1 MKITNISIE
10 NLGPYVGA
18 NLLHFDI
25 EDPTRNVIL
34 IGGKNG
40 AGKTTLFNS
49 IKIGLYGC
57 RAYGFESENAKYLE
71 IISNLINSTAKLERT
86 GAARIIISILMEDG
100 KDDFRYRFERS
111 WKLSTKNL
119 KEELRIYRNDIPLDE
134 TEKSDFQS
142 YLLQLI
148 PPDMFRF
155 YFFDGE
161 SIGNFVFNGVRNTD
175 FRNAFL
181 KLCGLD
187 TMDIIHENLLRLSN
201 SRKKDLTGA
210 FESYQAVANEFN
222 QAQNDLTDAITARK
236 TVQDNI
242 VALDEELAVLEH
254 NYMLRGGISK
264 KDYASMQ
271 TQISREEARRDSVR
285 KWMKETANDI
295 IPFVILRQQLIELRG
310 QIIRE
315 DQQQTAQ
322 AFQNALNSP
331 STHSKLFAIFSE
343 AGVDDPIFLSNRVI
357 ASLTESVDG
366 DGSESI
372 LNLSKREHLDLVA
385 KISTLLA
392 FDTKKVAEATKSIDD
407 SLKTTKKIRKKLEKS
422 DTSGADN
429 FFDEKERILAEK
441 QESLRQ
447 LLDAERKVD
456 ELTAKC
462 AEISSKL
469 KNAQKK
475 YEDFLKARSVSDT
488 TAKAI
493 LAFTDLQKRLYKKY
507 VADVERGF
515 KESFA
520 ALINK
525 SDLIDGIVIDDQ
537 LQVFPY
543 KERTFIRTE
552 LRNTLQRMGESYFIS
567 QLGNTAYEAF
577 IEDINGTSEEITLP
591 VEVKQQLSAGEKQ
604 VFIMALYQA
613 LSRLNK
619 VSVPYLIDTPFA
631 RIDNE
636 HRQNILNNFFMKLKG
651 QIIILSTD
659 EEIVGEH
666 RESIENAISDYY
678 LLKHA
683 ENNGTEIINSAY
695 FGGEIDGK

>member
-10 NLGPYVGA
+10 NLGPYVGE

-25 EDPTRNVIL
+25 EDPSRNVVL

-71 IISNLINSTAKLERT
+71 IISNLINSNAKLERT
-86 GAARIIISILMEDG
+86 GVAKIIISILMEDG

-119 KEELRIYRNDIPLDE
+119 KEEIRIYRNDIPLDE

-210 FESYQAVANEFN
+210 FETYQVVANEFN
-222 QAQNDLTDAITARK
+222 QAQNDLTGAIAARK
-236 TVQDNI
+236 SVQDNI

-285 KWMKETANDI
+285 KWLKETANDI

-343 AGVDDPIFLSNRVI
+343 AGVDDPIFLSDRVI

-366 DGSESI
+366 DGSGSI

-456 ELTAKC
+456 ELTGKC

-543 KERTFIRTE
+543 KERTFNRVE

-577 IEDINGTSEEITLP
+577 IEDTSSTSEEITLP

-695 FGGEIDGK
+695 FRGEIDGE

>member
-1 MKITNISIE
+1 MKITNITIE
-10 NLGPYVGA
+10 NLGPYVGD
-18 NLLHFDI
+18 NSFCFDI
-25 EDPTRNVIL
+25 SDSSRNVIL

-57 RAYGFESENAKYLE
+57 RAYGFESDNAKYLDT
-71 IISNLINSTAKLERT
+71 IASLINSKAKLERS
-86 GAARIIISILMEDG
+86 GVARIVISILMEDG
-100 KDDFRYRFERS
+100 KDDFTYRFERS

-119 KEELRIYRNDIPLDE
+119 REDLRVYRNNVLLNE

-201 SRKKDLTGA
+201 TRKRDLTGA
-210 FESYQAVANEFN
+210 FDAYQVVAAEYH
-222 QAQNDLTDAITARK
+222 QAEEELTAAKGDRAAI
-236 TVQDNI
+236 QDRI
-242 VALDEELAVLEH
+242 LALDEELAASE
-254 NYMLRGGISK
+254 NSYILRGGISK
-264 KDYASMQ
+264 KEYGSMQ
-271 TQISREEARRDSVR
+271 AQISREETRRDATR
-285 KWMKETANDI
+285 KWLREAANDS
-295 IPFVILRQQLIELRG
+295 IPFVILRRQLFELRS
-310 QIIRE
+310 QILKE
-315 DQQQTAQ
+315 EQQQNAA

-331 STHSKLFAIFSE
+331 DTHSQLMAIFSDY
-343 AGVDDPIFLSNRVI
+343 GVDNPIFLSEKVI
-357 ASLTESVDG
+357 TSLAKSV
-366 DGSESI
+366 GSQSGESI
-372 LNLSKREHLDLVA
+372 LNLSKREHMDLIA
-385 KISTLLA
+385 KIGNLLA
-392 FDTKKVAEATKSIDD
+392 FDTKKVSSATKSIAD
-407 SLKTTKKIRKKLEKS
+407 SLKTTKSIRKKLEKS
-422 DTSGADN
+422 DTSGADT
-429 FFDEKERILAEK
+429 FFAEKEQLLSAK
-441 QESLRQ
+441 QECLQ
-447 LLDAERKVD
+447 LLLDAERKVD
-456 ELTAKC
+456 ELTTKC
-462 AEISSKL
+462 QEINSKL
-469 KNAQKK
+469 KTAQKK

-507 VADVERGF
+507 VADVERSF
-515 KESFA
+515 EESFH

-525 SDLIDGIVIDDQ
+525 SDLIDGIIIDDQ

-543 KERTFIRTE
+543 KRRTFKRSE
-552 LRNTLQRMGESYFIS
+552 LRQMLNQMGESYFIS
-567 QLGNTAYEAF
+567 QLGNTAYEAYLA
-577 IEDINGTSEEITLP
+577 ESDTASEEVTLP

-613 LSRLNK
+613 LSKLNK

-631 RIDNE
+631 RIDTD
-636 HRQNILNNFFMKLKG
+636 HRQNILNNFFMALRG

-659 EEIVGEH
+659 EEIVGSH
-666 RESIENAISDYY
+666 KESIESAISNYY
-678 LLKHA
+678 LLQHS
-683 ENNGTEIINSAY
+683 ENNGTVIISDSY
-695 FGGEIDGK
+695 FGGEANG

>member
-10 NLGPYVGA
+10 NLGPYVGE
-18 NLLHFDI
+18 NLLRFDI

-86 GAARIIISILMEDG
+86 GVARIIISILMEDG

-119 KEELRIYRNDIPLDE
+119 KEELRIYRNNIPLDE

-210 FESYQAVANEFN
+210 FEAYQVVANEFN
-222 QAQNDLTDAITARK
+222 QTQNDLTAAIAARK
-236 TVQDNI
+236 TVQDSI

-285 KWMKETANDI
+285 KWLKETANDI

-343 AGVDDPIFLSNRVI
+343 SGVDDPIFLSDRVI

-366 DGSESI
+366 AGFESI

-429 FFDEKERILAEK
+429 FFDEKERILDEK

-543 KERTFIRTE
+543 KERTFSRAE

-577 IEDINGTSEEITLP
+577 IEDIKGTSEEITLP

-613 LSRLNK
+613 LSKLNK

-695 FGGEIDGK
+695 FGGEIDGE

>member
-10 NLGPYVGA
+10 NLGPYVGE
-18 NLLHFDI
+18 NVLNFDI
-25 EDPTRNVIL
+25 SDSSRNVFL

-57 RAYGFESENAKYLE
+57 RAYGYESENPRYLE
-71 IISNLINSTAKLERT
+71 TISNLINSKAKLERS
-86 GAARIIISILMEDG
+86 GVARIIISVLMEDG
-100 KDDFRYRFERS
+100 KDDFRYRFERT
-111 WKLSTKNL
+111 WKLSTKQL
-119 KEELRIYRNDIPLDE
+119 REDLRIYRNDVLLNE

-142 YLLQLI
+142 YLMQLI

-161 SIGNFVFNGVRNTD
+161 SISGFVFNGVRNTD

-201 SRKKDLTGA
+201 TRKKDLTGA
-210 FESYQAVANEFN
+210 FEEYQAVAAEHKA
-222 QAQNDLTDAITARK
+222 AQKELADAEADKVSIHDAIIA
-236 TVQDNI
+236 I
-242 VALDEELAVLEH
+242 DEELAQNE
-254 NYMLRGGISK
+254 NSYMLRGGISK
-264 KDYASMQ
+264 KEYNAMQ
-271 TQISREEARRDSVR
+271 TQISREEARRDATR
-285 KWMKETANDI
+285 KWLRDAANDL
-295 IPFVILRQQLIELRG
+295 IPFVILREQLIQLRT
-310 QIIRE
+310 QIVEE

-322 AFQNALNSP
+322 AFHSALNSP
-331 STHSKLFAIFSE
+331 STHNKLYSLLLE
-343 AGVDDPIFLSNRVI
+343 AGVEDPIFLSDKVI
-357 ASLTESVDG
+357 ASLADTVNTNKIEA
-366 DGSESI
+366 I
-372 LNLSKREHLDLVA
+372 LNLSKREHMELTA

-392 FDTKKVAEATKSIDD
+392 FDPAKVSAASNDIEA
-407 SLKTTKKIRKKLEKS
+407 SLNTTRNIRKKLEKS
-422 DTSGADN
+422 DASGADD
-429 FFDEKERILAEK
+429 FFAEKERLLSNK
-441 QESLRQ
+441 QEHLQ
-447 LLDAERKVD
+447 LLLAAERKVD
-456 ELTAKC
+456 ECSAKC
-462 AEISSKL
+462 TETSAKL

-475 YEDFLKARSVSDT
+475 YEEFLKSRSVSDT

-507 VADVERGF
+507 VADVERNF
-515 KESFA
+515 KKSFH

-525 SDLIDGIVIDDQ
+525 SDLIDGIVIDEQ

-543 KERTFIRTE
+543 KNRTFKRTE
-552 LRNTLQRMGESYFIS
+552 LKKTLQKMGEAYFIAH
-567 QLGNTAYEAF
+567 LGNTAYEAYLKCAS
-577 IEDINGTSEEITLP
+577 DTSEDITLP

-613 LSRLNK
+613 LSKLNK

-636 HRQNILNNFFMKLKG
+636 HRQNILNNFFMQLKG

-659 EEIVGEH
+659 EEIVGPH
-666 RESIENAISDYY
+666 KESIEGAISNTY
-678 LLKHA
+678 LLQHT
-683 ENNGTEIINSAY
+683 ENVGTTIVESAY
-695 FGGEIDGK
+695 FGGDTDGQ

>member
-1 MKITNISIE
+1 MKITDISIE
-10 NLGPYVGA
+10 NLGPFVGE
-18 NLLHFDI
+18 NLLRFDI
-25 EDPTRNVIL
+25 EDSTRNVIL

-86 GAARIIISILMEDG
+86 GVARIIISILMEDG

-201 SRKKDLTGA
+201 ARKKDLTGA
-210 FESYQAVANEFN
+210 FEVYQVVANEFN
-222 QAQNDLTDAITARK
+222 QTQNDLTDAIAARK
-236 TVQDNI
+236 SVQDNI

-271 TQISREEARRDSVR
+271 AQISREEARRDSVR
-285 KWMKETANDI
+285 KWLKETANDI
-295 IPFVILRQQLIELRG
+295 IPFVILRQQLIELRS

-331 STHSKLFAIFSE
+331 STHSKLFAIFAE
-343 AGVDDPIFLSNRVI
+343 AEVDDPIFLSEKVI
-357 ASLTESVDG
+357 ASLTENVDS
-366 DGSESI
+366 DSPSSI

-392 FDTKKVAEATKSIDD
+392 FDTNKVAEATKSIDD

-441 QESLRQ
+441 QESLHQ

-456 ELTAKC
+456 ELTARC
-462 AEISSKL
+462 AEIGSKF

-475 YEDFLKARSVSDT
+475 YEEFLRARSVSDI

-507 VADVERGF
+507 VSDVERGF

-525 SDLIDGIVIDDQ
+525 SDLVDGIVIDDQ

-543 KERTFIRTE
+543 KERTFNRAE
-552 LRNTLQRMGESYFIS
+552 LRHALRRMGESYFIS
-567 QLGNTAYEAF
+567 RLGNIAYEAF
-577 IEDINGTSEEITLP
+577 VEDINGSSEEITLP

-683 ENNGTEIINSAY
+683 ENNGTEIVNSAY

>member
-10 NLGPYVGA
+10 NLGPYVGQ
-18 NLLHFDI
+18 NRLTFDVS
-25 EDPTRNVIL
+25 DPSQNVIL

-71 IISNLINSTAKLERT
+71 IISNLINSKAKLERI
-86 GAARIIISILMEDG
+86 GVARIIISVLMEDG
-100 KDDFRYRFERS
+100 KDDYTYQFERS
-111 WKLSTKNL
+111 WKLSTKQL
-119 KEELRIYRNDIPLDE
+119 REELRVYRNGILLNE

-142 YLLQLI
+142 YLMQLI

-161 SIGNFVFNGVRNTD
+161 GISGFVFNGVRNTD

-201 SRKKDLTGA
+201 ARKKDLTGA
-210 FESYQAVANEFN
+210 YEEYQAVATAHKI
-222 QAQNDLTDAITARK
+222 AQQELADAEAEKAAVHDAI
-236 TVQDNI
+236 I
-242 VALDEELAVLEH
+242 EIDEELAQNE
-254 NYMLRGGISK
+254 NSYMLRGGITK
-264 KDYASMQ
+264 KEYNAMQ
-271 TQISREEARRDSVR
+271 TQISREEARRDATR
-285 KWMKETANDI
+285 RWLRDAANDL
-295 IPFVILRQQLIELRG
+295 IPFVILRDQLIQLRT
-310 QIIRE
+310 QIAQE

-322 AFQNALNSP
+322 AFHSALNSP
-331 STHSKLFAIFSE
+331 STHNKLYSLFLE
-343 AGVDDPIFLSNRVI
+343 AGVEDPIFLSDKVI
-357 ASLTESVDG
+357 ASLSDTVNTDKVEA
-366 DGSESI
+366 I
-372 LNLSKREHLDLVA
+372 LNLSKREHMELTA

-392 FDTKKVAEATKSIDD
+392 FDPAKVSAATKDIDD
-407 SLKTTKKIRKKLEKS
+407 SLKTTKNIRKKLEKS
-422 DTSGADN
+422 DASGADD
-429 FFDEKERILAEK
+429 FFAEKERLLTSK
-441 QESLRQ
+441 QEQ
-447 LLDAERKVD
+447 LQMLLAAERKVD
-456 ELTAKC
+456 ECSAKC
-462 AEISSKL
+462 AEASTKL
-469 KNAQKK
+469 KTAQKK
-475 YEDFLKARSVSDT
+475 YEEFLKSRSVSDT

-507 VADVERGF
+507 VSDVEQNF
-515 KESFA
+515 KNSFH

-525 SDLIDGIVIDDQ
+525 SDLIDGIVIDEQ

-543 KERTFIRTE
+543 KNRTFKRAE
-552 LRNTLQRMGESYFIS
+552 LQKTLQKMGEAYFIAH
-567 QLGNTAYEAF
+567 LGNTAYEAYVKCSDE
-577 IEDINGTSEEITLP
+577 ISEDVVLP

-613 LSRLNK
+613 LSKLNK

-631 RIDNE
+631 RIDTE

-659 EEIVGEH
+659 EEIVGPH
-666 RESIENAISDYY
+666 KESIDSAISNTY
-678 LLKHA
+678 LLQHT
-683 ENNGTEIINSAY
+683 ENVGTSIVDSAY
-695 FGGEIDGK
+695 FGGDTDGQ

>member
-10 NLGPYVGA
+10 NLGPYIGENRLA
-18 NLLHFDI
+18 FDVSNASQ
-25 EDPTRNVIL
+25 NVIL

-57 RAYGFESENAKYLE
+57 RAYGFESENTKYLE
-71 IISNLINSTAKLERT
+71 IISNLINSRAKLERT
-86 GAARIIISILMEDG
+86 GVARIVIAVLMDDG
-100 KDDFRYRFERS
+100 KDDYTYQFERS
-111 WKLSTKNL
+111 WKLSTKQL
-119 KEELRIYRNDIPLDE
+119 REELRIFRNGIPLSE

-142 YLLQLI
+142 YLMQLI

-161 SIGNFVFNGVRNTD
+161 SISGFVFNGVRNTD

-201 SRKKDLTGA
+201 TRKKDLSGA
-210 FESYQAVANEFN
+210 FEEYQAVASEYKV
-222 QAQNDLTDAITARK
+222 AQKELTDAEAEKAGIHDA
-236 TVQDNI
+236 I
-242 VALDEELAVLEH
+242 IAIDEELAQNGN

-264 KDYASMQ
+264 KEYNAMQ
-271 TQISREEARRDSVR
+271 TQISREEARRDATR
-285 KWMKETANDI
+285 KWLRDAANDL
-295 IPFVILRQQLIELRG
+295 IPFVILREQLIHLRT
-310 QIIRE
+310 QIADE

-322 AFQNALNSP
+322 AFHSALNSP
-331 STHSKLFAIFSE
+331 ATHNKLYSLFLD
-343 AGVDDPIFLSNRVI
+343 AGVDDPIFLSDKVV
-357 ASLTESVDG
+357 ASLSDTVNTDKIEA
-366 DGSESI
+366 I
-372 LNLSKREHLDLVA
+372 LNLSKREQIELSA

-392 FDTKKVAEATKSIDD
+392 FDSAKVSAASKDIEA
-407 SLKTTKKIRKKLEKS
+407 SLKTTKSIRKKLEKS
-422 DTSGADN
+422 DASGADD
-429 FFDEKERILAEK
+429 FFAEKERLLANK
-441 QESLRQ
+441 QRQ
-447 LLDAERKVD
+447 LQLLLAAERKVD
-456 ELTAKC
+456 ECSTKC
-462 AEISSKL
+462 AETSAKL

-475 YEDFLKARSVSDT
+475 YEEFLKSRSVSDT

-507 VADVERGF
+507 VADVERNF
-515 KESFA
+515 QKSFH

-525 SDLIDGIVIDDQ
+525 SDLIDGIVIDEQ

-543 KERTFIRTE
+543 KNRTFKREE
-552 LRNTLQRMGESYFIS
+552 LKKTLQKMGEGYFIAH
-567 QLGNTAYEAF
+567 LGNTAYEAYLKHVNDTS
-577 IEDINGTSEEITLP
+577 EDIVLP

-613 LSRLNK
+613 LSKLNK

-659 EEIVGEH
+659 EEIVGAH
-666 RESIENAISDYY
+666 KQSIESAISNTY
-678 LLKHA
+678 LLQHT
-683 ENNGTEIINSAY
+683 ENIGTAIVESAY
-695 FGGEIDGK
+695 FGGDTDGQ

>member
-1 MKITNISIE
+1 MKITNITIE
-10 NLGPYVGA
+10 NLGPYVGG
-18 NLLHFDI
+18 NSFCFDI
-25 EDPTRNVIL
+25 SDSSRNVIL

-57 RAYGFESENAKYLE
+57 RAYGFESENAKYLDT
-71 IISNLINSTAKLERT
+71 IASLINSKAKLERS
-86 GAARIIISILMEDG
+86 GVARIVISILMEDG
-100 KDDFRYRFERS
+100 KDDFSYRFERS

-119 KEELRIYRNDIPLDE
+119 REDLRVYRNDVLLGE

-201 SRKKDLTGA
+201 TRKKDLTGA
-210 FESYQAVANEFN
+210 FDAYQAVAAEYR
-222 QAQNDLTDAITARK
+222 QAEEELSTAKGERTAI
-236 TVQDNI
+236 QDRI
-242 VALDEELAVLEH
+242 LALDEELAASE
-254 NYMLRGGISK
+254 NSYILRGGISK
-264 KDYASMQ
+264 KEYGAMQ
-271 TQISREEARRDSVR
+271 AQISREETRRDTTR
-285 KWMKETANDI
+285 KWLREAANDS
-295 IPFVILRQQLIELRG
+295 IPFVILRQQLFELRS
-310 QIIRE
+310 QIVKE
-315 DQQQTAQ
+315 EQQQNAT

-331 STHSKLFAIFSE
+331 DTHSQLMAIFSE
-343 AGVDDPIFLSNRVI
+343 YGVDDPIFLSEKVI
-357 ASLTESVDG
+357 TSLAKSVGNHD
-366 DGSESI
+366 SESI
-372 LNLSKREHLDLVA
+372 LNLSKREHMDLIA
-385 KISTLLA
+385 KIGYLLA
-392 FDTKKVAEATKSIDD
+392 FDTKKVSNATKSIAD
-407 SLKTTKKIRKKLEKS
+407 SLKTTKSIRKKLEKS
-422 DTSGADN
+422 DTSGADT
-429 FFDEKERILAEK
+429 FFAEKEQLLSAK
-441 QESLRQ
+441 QECLQ
-447 LLDAERKVD
+447 LLLEAERKVD
-456 ELTAKC
+456 ELTTKC
-462 AEISSKL
+462 NEINGKL

-515 KESFA
+515 EESFH

-525 SDLIDGIVIDDQ
+525 SDLIDGIIIDDQ

-543 KERTFIRTE
+543 KRRTFKRSE
-552 LRNTLQRMGESYFIS
+552 LRQMLNKMGESYFIS
-567 QLGNTAYEAF
+567 QLGNTAYETYLDTDDTASD
-577 IEDINGTSEEITLP
+577 EVTLP

-659 EEIVGEH
+659 EEIVGAH
-666 RESIENAISDYY
+666 KESIESAISNYY
-678 LLKHA
+678 LLQHS
-683 ENNGTEIINSAY
+683 ENNGTAIISDTY
-695 FGGEIDGK
+695 FGGEVNG

>member
-10 NLGPYVGA
+10 NLGPYVGE
-18 NLLHFDI
+18 NMLRFSI
-25 EDPTRNVIL
+25 NDPLRNVVL

-86 GAARIIISILMEDG
+86 GVARIVISILMEDG
-100 KDDFRYRFERS
+100 KDDFKYRFERS

-119 KEELRIYRNDIPLDE
+119 KEDLRIYRNGIPLDE

-201 SRKKDLTGA
+201 TRKKDLSGA
-210 FESYQAVANEFN
+210 FDAYQIVAGEFN
-222 QAQNDLTDAITARK
+222 QAQNNLTEAIAVRK
-236 TVQDNI
+236 SVQDHI
-242 VALDEELAVLEH
+242 VALDEDLAVLEH

-285 KWMKETANDI
+285 KWLKETANDI
-295 IPFVILRQQLIELRG
+295 IPFVILRQQLIDLRS
-310 QIIRE
+310 QIICE

-343 AGVDDPIFLSNRVI
+343 VGVADPIFLSDRVI
-357 ASLTESVDG
+357 ASLAESVDG

-385 KISTLLA
+385 KISSLLA
-392 FDTKKVAEATKSIDD
+392 FDTKKVAEATKAIED

-447 LLDAERKVD
+447 LLEAERKVD
-456 ELTAKC
+456 DCTAKC
-462 AEISSKL
+462 AEISTKL

-507 VADVERGF
+507 VADVEQGF

-525 SDLIDGIVIDDQ
+525 SDLIDGIVIDEQ

-543 KERTFIRTE
+543 KERTFVRSE
-552 LRNTLQRMGESYFIS
+552 LKNTLQKLGESYFIS

-577 IEDINGTSEEITLP
+577 VEDINGTSKEVTLP

-613 LSRLNK
+613 LSKLNK

-666 RESIENAISDYY
+666 RESIEDAISNYY

-683 ENNGTEIINSAY
+683 ENNGTEIVKSAY
-695 FGGEIDGK
+695 FGGELDGK

>member
-10 NLGPYVGA
+10 NLGPYVGE
-18 NLLHFDI
+18 NLLRFDI

-86 GAARIIISILMEDG
+86 GVARIIISILMEDG

-210 FESYQAVANEFN
+210 FEAYQVVANEFN
-222 QAQNDLTDAITARK
+222 QAQNDLTAAIAARK
-236 TVQDNI
+236 SVQDSI

-285 KWMKETANDI
+285 KWLKETANDI

-343 AGVDDPIFLSNRVI
+343 AGVDDPIFLSDRVI
-357 ASLTESVDG
+357 ASLAESVDG
-366 DGSESI
+366 DGFESI

-441 QESLRQ
+441 QEGLRH

-456 ELTAKC
+456 ELTGKC

-543 KERTFIRTE
+543 KERTFNRSE
-552 LRNTLQRMGESYFIS
+552 LRYTLQRMGESFFIS

-683 ENNGTEIINSAY
+683 ENNGTEIMNSAY

>member
-1 MKITNISIE
+1 MKITNITIE
-10 NLGPYVGA
+10 NLGPYVGD
-18 NLLHFDI
+18 NSFCFDI
-25 EDPTRNVIL
+25 SDSSRNVIL

-49 IKIGLYGC
+49 IKIGLYGF
-57 RAYGFESENAKYLE
+57 RAYGFESENAKYLDT
-71 IISNLINSTAKLERT
+71 ISSLINSKAKLERS
-86 GAARIIISILMEDG
+86 GVARIVISILMEDG
-100 KDDFRYRFERS
+100 KDDFSYRFERS

-119 KEELRIYRNDIPLDE
+119 REDLRVYRNNELLGE

-201 SRKKDLTGA
+201 TRKKDLTGA
-210 FESYQAVANEFN
+210 FEAYQAVAAEYR
-222 QAQNDLTDAITARK
+222 QAEEDLSTAKGERAAI
-236 TVQDNI
+236 QDRI
-242 VALDEELAVLEH
+242 LALDEELAASE
-254 NYMLRGGISK
+254 NSYILRGGISK
-264 KDYASMQ
+264 KEYGAMQ
-271 TQISREEARRDSVR
+271 AQISREETRRDATR
-285 KWMKETANDI
+285 KWLREAANDS
-295 IPFVILRQQLIELRG
+295 IPFVILRQQLIELRS
-310 QIIRE
+310 QIIKE
-315 DQQQTAQ
+315 EQQQNAA

-331 STHSKLFAIFSE
+331 DTHSQLMAIFAE
-343 AGVDDPIFLSNRVI
+343 YGVDDPIFLSGKVI
-357 ASLTESVDG
+357 TTLAESVGNHDF
-366 DGSESI
+366 ESI
-372 LNLSKREHLDLVA
+372 LNLSKREHMDLIA
-385 KISTLLA
+385 KIGHLLA
-392 FDTKKVAEATKSIDD
+392 FDTKKVSSATKSIAD
-407 SLKTTKKIRKKLEKS
+407 SLKTTRSIRKKLEKS
-422 DTSGADN
+422 DTSGADT
-429 FFDEKERILAEK
+429 FFAEKEQLLSAK
-441 QESLRQ
+441 QECLH
-447 LLDAERKVD
+447 LLLEAERKVD
-456 ELTAKC
+456 ELTTKC
-462 AEISSKL
+462 NEINGKL
-469 KNAQKK
+469 KSAQKK

-515 KESFA
+515 EESFH

-525 SDLIDGIVIDDQ
+525 SDLIDGIIIDDQ

-543 KERTFIRTE
+543 KRRAFKRSE
-552 LRNTLQRMGESYFIS
+552 LRQMLNKMGESYFIS
-567 QLGNTAYEAF
+567 QLGNIAYEVYLDTDDTA
-577 IEDINGTSEEITLP
+577 SEEVTLP

-659 EEIVGEH
+659 EEIVGVH
-666 RESIENAISDYY
+666 KESIESAISNYY
-678 LLKHA
+678 LLQHS
-683 ENNGTEIINSAY
+683 ENNGTAIISDTY
-695 FGGEIDGK
+695 FGGEVNG

>member
-10 NLGPYVGA
+10 NLGPYVGE
-18 NLLHFDI
+18 NLLRFNI

-86 GAARIIISILMEDG
+86 GVARIVISILMEDG

-111 WKLSTKNL
+111 WKLTTKNL

-210 FESYQAVANEFN
+210 FEAYQVVANEFN
-222 QAQNDLTDAITARK
+222 QAQNDLIGAIAARK
-236 TVQDNI
+236 TIQDNI

-285 KWMKETANDI
+285 KWLKETANDI

-331 STHSKLFAIFSE
+331 STHNKLFAIFAE
-343 AGVDDPIFLSNRVI
+343 AGVDDPIFLSDKVI
-357 ASLTESVDG
+357 ASLTESVDS
-366 DGSESI
+366 DSADSI

-447 LLDAERKVD
+447 LLDAERRVD

-462 AEISSKL
+462 ADVGSKL

-493 LAFTDLQKRLYKKY
+493 LAFTELQKRLYKKY
-507 VADVERGF
+507 VSDVERGF

-543 KERTFIRTE
+543 KERTFNRAE

-666 RESIENAISDYY
+666 RESIEDTISDYY

>member
-1 MKITNISIE
+1 MKITNITIE
-10 NLGPYVGA
+10 NLGPYVGD
-18 NLLHFDI
+18 NSFCFDI
-25 EDPTRNVIL
+25 SDSSRNVIL

-57 RAYGFESENAKYLE
+57 RAYGFESENAKYLDT
-71 IISNLINSTAKLERT
+71 ISSLINSKAKLERS
-86 GAARIIISILMEDG
+86 GVARIVISILMEDG
-100 KDDFRYRFERS
+100 KDDFSYRFERS

-119 KEELRIYRNDIPLDE
+119 REDLRVYRNNVLLGE

-201 SRKKDLTGA
+201 TRKKDLTGA
-210 FESYQAVANEFN
+210 FDAYQAVATEYR
-222 QAQNDLTDAITARK
+222 QAEEDLSAAKGERAAI
-236 TVQDNI
+236 QDRI
-242 VALDEELAVLEH
+242 LALDEELAASE
-254 NYMLRGGISK
+254 NSYILRGGISK
-264 KDYASMQ
+264 KEYGAMQ
-271 TQISREEARRDSVR
+271 AQISREETRRDATR
-285 KWMKETANDI
+285 KWLREAANDS
-295 IPFVILRQQLIELRG
+295 IPFVILRQQLIELRA
-310 QIIRE
+310 QITKE
-315 DQQQTAQ
+315 EQQQNAT

-331 STHSKLFAIFSE
+331 DTHSQLMAIFSE
-343 AGVDDPIFLSNRVI
+343 YGVDDPIFLSEKVI
-357 ASLTESVDG
+357 TSLAMSVGNTD
-366 DGSESI
+366 SESI
-372 LNLSKREHLDLVA
+372 LNLSKREHMDLIA
-385 KISTLLA
+385 KIGYLLA
-392 FDTKKVAEATKSIDD
+392 FDTKKVSNATKSIAD
-407 SLKTTKKIRKKLEKS
+407 SLKTTKRIRKKLEKS

-429 FFDEKERILAEK
+429 FFAEKEQLLSEK
-441 QESLRQ
+441 QECLH
-447 LLDAERKVD
+447 LLLEAERKVD

-462 AEISSKL
+462 NEINGKL

-507 VADVERGF
+507 VADVEHGF
-515 KESFA
+515 EESFH

-525 SDLIDGIVIDDQ
+525 SDLIDGIIIDDQ

-543 KERTFIRTE
+543 KRRTFKRSE
-552 LRNTLQRMGESYFIS
+552 LRQMLNKMGDSYFIS
-567 QLGNTAYEAF
+567 QLGNTAYEAYLDTNDTASDEV
-577 IEDINGTSEEITLP
+577 ILP

-659 EEIVGEH
+659 EEIVGTH
-666 RESIENAISDYY
+666 KESIESAISNYY
-678 LLKHA
+678 LLQHS
-683 ENNGTEIINSAY
+683 ENNGTAIIRDTY
-695 FGGEIDGK
+695 FGGEVNG

>member
-10 NLGPYVGA
+10 NLGPYVGE
-18 NLLHFDI
+18 NVLNFDI
-25 EDPTRNVIL
+25 SDSSRNVFL

-57 RAYGFESENAKYLE
+57 RAYGYESENPKYLE
-71 IISNLINSTAKLERT
+71 TISNLINSRAKLERT
-86 GAARIIISILMEDG
+86 GVARIIISVLMEDG
-100 KDDFRYRFERS
+100 KDDFRYRFERT
-111 WKLSTKNL
+111 WKLSTKQL
-119 KEELRIYRNDIPLDE
+119 REDLRIYRNDVLLNE

-142 YLLQLI
+142 YLMQLI

-161 SIGNFVFNGVRNTD
+161 SISGFVFNGVRNTD

-201 SRKKDLTGA
+201 TRKKDLTGA
-210 FESYQAVANEFN
+210 FEEYQTVAAEHKT
-222 QAQNDLTDAITARK
+222 AQKELADAEAEKAGIHDAIIA
-236 TVQDNI
+236 I
-242 VALDEELAVLEH
+242 DEELAQNE
-254 NYMLRGGISK
+254 NSYMLRGGISK
-264 KDYASMQ
+264 KEYNAMQ
-271 TQISREEARRDSVR
+271 TQISREEARRDATR
-285 KWMKETANDI
+285 KWLRDAANDL
-295 IPFVILRQQLIELRG
+295 IPFVILREQLIQLRT
-310 QIIRE
+310 QIVEE

-322 AFQNALNSP
+322 AFHSALNSP
-331 STHSKLFAIFSE
+331 STHNKLYSLLLE
-343 AGVDDPIFLSNRVI
+343 AGVEDPIFLSDKVI
-357 ASLTESVDG
+357 ASLADTVNTDKIEA
-366 DGSESI
+366 I
-372 LNLSKREHLDLVA
+372 LNLSKREHMELTA

-392 FDTKKVAEATKSIDD
+392 FDPAKVSAASKDIEA
-407 SLKTTKKIRKKLEKS
+407 SLNTTRNIRKKLEKS
-422 DTSGADN
+422 DASGADD
-429 FFDEKERILAEK
+429 FFAEKERLLANK
-441 QESLRQ
+441 QEQLQ
-447 LLDAERKVD
+447 LLLTAERKVD
-456 ELTAKC
+456 ECSAKC
-462 AEISSKL
+462 AETSAKL

-475 YEDFLKARSVSDT
+475 YEEFLKSRSVSDT

-507 VADVERGF
+507 VADVERNF
-515 KESFA
+515 RKSFH

-525 SDLIDGIVIDDQ
+525 SDLIDGIVIDEQ

-543 KERTFIRTE
+543 KNRTFKRTE
-552 LRNTLQRMGESYFIS
+552 LKKTLQKMGEAYFIAH
-567 QLGNTAYEAF
+567 LGNTAYETYLNCAS
-577 IEDINGTSEEITLP
+577 DTSEDVTLP

-613 LSRLNK
+613 LSKLNK

-636 HRQNILNNFFMKLKG
+636 HRQNILNNFFMQLKG

-659 EEIVGEH
+659 EEIVGPH
-666 RESIENAISDYY
+666 KESIEGAISNTY
-678 LLKHA
+678 LLQHT
-683 ENNGTEIINSAY
+683 ENVGTAIVESAY
-695 FGGEIDGK
+695 FGGDTDGQ

>member
-1 MKITNISIE
+1 MKITNITIE
-10 NLGPYVGA
+10 NLGPYVGD
-18 NLLHFDI
+18 NSFCFDI
-25 EDPTRNVIL
+25 SDSSRNVIL

-57 RAYGFESENAKYLE
+57 RAYGFESENAKYLDT
-71 IISNLINSTAKLERT
+71 IASLINSKAKLERS
-86 GAARIIISILMEDG
+86 GVARIVISILMEDG
-100 KDDFRYRFERS
+100 KDDFSYRFERA

-119 KEELRIYRNDIPLDE
+119 REDLRVYRNNVLLGE

-201 SRKKDLTGA
+201 TRKKDLTGA
-210 FESYQAVANEFN
+210 FDAYQAVAAEYR
-222 QAQNDLTDAITARK
+222 QAEEELSTAKGERAAI
-236 TVQDNI
+236 QDRI
-242 VALDEELAVLEH
+242 LALDEELAASE
-254 NYMLRGGISK
+254 NSYILRGGISK
-264 KDYASMQ
+264 KEYGAMQ
-271 TQISREEARRDSVR
+271 AQISREETRRDAMR
-285 KWMKETANDI
+285 KWLREAANDS
-295 IPFVILRQQLIELRG
+295 IPFVILRQQLIELRS
-310 QIIRE
+310 QIIKE
-315 DQQQTAQ
+315 EQQQNAA

-331 STHSKLFAIFSE
+331 DTHSQLMAIFSE
-343 AGVDDPIFLSNRVI
+343 YGVDDPIFLSEKVI
-357 ASLTESVDG
+357 TSLAKSVGNHD
-366 DGSESI
+366 SESI
-372 LNLSKREHLDLVA
+372 LNLSKREHMDLIA
-385 KISTLLA
+385 KIGYLLA
-392 FDTKKVAEATKSIDD
+392 FDTKKVSNATKSIAD
-407 SLKTTKKIRKKLEKS
+407 SLKTTKSIRKKLEKS
-422 DTSGADN
+422 DTSGADT
-429 FFDEKERILAEK
+429 FFAEKEQLLSAK
-441 QESLRQ
+441 QECLQ
-447 LLDAERKVD
+447 LLLESERKVD
-456 ELTAKC
+456 ELTTKC
-462 AEISSKL
+462 NEINGKL

-515 KESFA
+515 EESFH

-525 SDLIDGIVIDDQ
+525 SDLIDGIIIDDQ

-543 KERTFIRTE
+543 KRRTFKRSE
-552 LRNTLQRMGESYFIS
+552 LRQMLNKMGESYFIS
-567 QLGNTAYEAF
+567 QLGNTAYEAYLDTDDTASD
-577 IEDINGTSEEITLP
+577 EVTLP

-613 LSRLNK
+613 LS
-619 VSVPYLIDTPFA
+619 
-631 RIDNE
+631 
-636 HRQNILNNFFMKLKG
+636 
-651 QIIILSTD
+651 
-659 EEIVGEH
+659 
-666 RESIENAISDYY
+666 
-678 LLKHA
+678 
-683 ENNGTEIINSAY
+683 
-695 FGGEIDGK
+695 